1 MKPFMSYSFKKN
13 DERRSRLINLGKP
26 QEVTYW
32 SKKWEISSPQLYQA
46 FKESG
51 SNSVIKI
58 ETYLRQKG
66 LVS

>member
-1 MKPFMSYSFKKN
+1 MSYTYRENEKRK
-13 DERRSRLINLGKP
+13 SRLINLGSP

-46 FKESG
+46 YIQSG
-51 SNSVIKI
+51 SNSVTKI
-58 ETYLRQKG
+58 ENYLREKG